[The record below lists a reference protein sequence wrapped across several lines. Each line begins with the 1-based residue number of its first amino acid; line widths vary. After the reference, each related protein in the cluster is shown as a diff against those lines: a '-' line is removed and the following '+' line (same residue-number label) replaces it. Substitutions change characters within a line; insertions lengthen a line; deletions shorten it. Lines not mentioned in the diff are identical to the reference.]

1 MNKVQTMTI
10 ATKLGT
16 FTITPKDTK
25 GTYIYKNGIL
35 VCVVDNIPYWD
46 KDGLVEAIETH
57 KELVLEK
64 IGNEFLFI
72 TKDNVKQA
80 LERVAEVLGKDE
92 KGFYASRLKQCIN
105 KLK

>member
-16 FTITPKDTK
+16 FTIVPKDTEI
-25 GTYIYKNGIL
+25 TYIYKNGIL
-35 VCVVDNIPYWD
+35 VCVVDIPYWNKD
-46 KDGLVEAIETH
+46 KLVKAIETH

-72 TKDNVKQA
+72 TKDNVKQT

>member
-16 FTITPKDTK
+16 FTIVPKDTK

-35 VCVVDNIPYWD
+35 VCVADNIPYWD

-64 IGNEFLFI
+64 IGNEMLFI

>member
-1 MNKVQTMTI
+1 MHGAEMTI
-10 ATKLGT
+10 VTSLGT

-35 VCVVDNIPYWD
+35 VCVANDIPYWD
-46 KDGLVEAIETH
+46 KDKLVKGIETH
-57 KELVLEK
+57 KEFVLAK
-64 IGNEFLFI
+64 TGNEFLFI
-72 TKDNVKQA
+72 TKDNVKAA
-80 LERVAEVLGKDE
+80 LERAAEVLGKDE